1 MGMPWKESSVMS
13 ERIKMILED
22 VDGLRGSKADLA
34 RRYGVSRKTLHK
46 WLQRFK
52 EGSWDGLKDLSRA
65 PHSHP
70 NAIEPQ
76 IVATILEFKRRYPFW
91 GAPKLRQ
98 KLFDRYGEDTP
109 AESTISTVLKRQGLT
124 RPLEHSRRATPST
137 QPLSHAVNP
146 NDLWTVDFKGDFALG
161 DGTRCVPLTIC
172 DACSRYFLEIKGY
185 PRLAKGHQVQ
195 QAFIPIFR
203 EHGLPQAIRN
213 DNGAPFASHGLGG
226 LTQLSVWWVRLGIRL
241 ERIEPAHPEQNGRH
255 ERAHRTLKEQT
266 ASPSAQNLAAQQ
278 EAFVHFAR
286 EFNWE
291 RPHEAL
297 GQKTPASIYQPSPR
311 PYLERLP
318 EPREYPSDWLRRRV
332 SPCGRTKWNGV
343 LVPVTLALRGEDIGF
358 QPVGDGLWAV
368 YFEHLHLGIFDER
381 KKRIKPVS
389 RLHDRGPLVEDYA
402 I

>member
-1 MGMPWKESSVMS
+1 MS

-22 VDGLRGSKADLA
+22 VEGVRGSKADLA
-34 RRYGVSRKTLHK
+34 RRYGISRKTLHK
-46 WLQRFK
+46 WVQRYK
-52 EGSWDGLKDLSRA
+52 EGSWEGLKDLSRA

-70 NAIEPQ
+70 NAIVPE
-76 IVATILEFKRRYPFW
+76 IVATIVELKRRYPFW
-91 GAPKLRQ
+91 GAPKLRN
-98 KLFDRYGEDTP
+98 KLFDRYGEETP
-109 AESTISTVLKRQGLT
+109 AESTVSAVLKRHGLS
-124 RPLEHSRRATPST
+124 RPLAHSRRATPST
-137 QPLSHAVNP
+137 QPLSHAANP

-185 PRLAKGHQVQ
+185 GRLAKGGQVQ

-226 LTQLSVWWVRLGIRL
+226 LTQLAVWWVRLGIRL
-241 ERIEPAHPEQNGRH
+241 ERIEPGHPEQNGRH

-266 ASPSAQNLAAQQ
+266 ASPAAENLAAQQ
-278 EAFVHFAR
+278 EAFVRFAR

-297 GQKTPASIYQPSPR
+297 GQKTPASLYQPSPR
-311 PYLERLP
+311 PYPERLP

-343 LVPVTLALRGEDIGF
+343 LLPVTLALRGEDIGF

-381 KKRIKPVS
+381 KNRIKPVK

>member
-1 MGMPWKESSVMS
+1 MS
-13 ERIKMILED
+13 ERIKMIMEE
-22 VDGLRGSKADLA
+22 VEGVRGSKADLA

-46 WLQRFK
+46 WLQRYK
-52 EGSWDGLKDLSRA
+52 EGSWDGLKNLSRA
-65 PHSHP
+65 PHTHP
-70 NAIEPQ
+70 NALLPEV
-76 IVATILEFKRRYPFW
+76 VARILELKRRYPFW
-91 GAPKLRQ
+91 GAPKLR
-98 KLFDRYGEDTP
+98 KNLLDRYGEETP
-109 AESTISTVLKRQGLT
+109 AESTISALLKRHGLS
-124 RPLEHSRRATPST
+124 RPLEHSRRGTPST
-137 QPLSHAVNP
+137 QPLSHAANP

-161 DGTRCVPLTIC
+161 DGTRCLPLTVC

-185 PRLAKGHQVQ
+185 GRLPKGHQVQ

-203 EHGLPQAIRN
+203 EHGLPQAIRS

-226 LTQLSVWWVRLGIRL
+226 LTQLSVWWVRQGIRL
-241 ERIEPAHPEQNGRH
+241 ERIEPGHPEQNGRH

-266 ASPSAQNLAAQQ
+266 TSPSAENLPSQQ
-278 EAFVHFAR
+278 EVFVRFAR

-291 RPHEAL
+291 RPHEGL
-297 GQKTPASIYQPSPR
+297 NQKTPASIYHPSPR
-311 PYLERLP
+311 PYPERLP
-318 EPREYPSDWLRRRV
+318 EGREYPSDWLRRRV

-381 KKRIKPVS
+381 KNRIKPVT
-389 RLHDRGPLVEDYA
+389 RLHDRGPMVEDYA

>member
-1 MGMPWKESSVMS
+1 MPWKESSVMS

-34 RRYGVSRKTLHK
+34 RRYGVSRKTVHK
-46 WLQRFK
+46 WLQRFQQ
-52 EGSWDGLKDLSRA
+52 GSWDGLKDRSRA
-65 PHSHP
+65 PHFHP
-70 NAIEPQ
+70 NALRPEV
-76 IVATILEFKRRYPFW
+76 VAWILEVKRQHPFW

-98 KLFDRYGEDTP
+98 KLLDRYGEETP
-109 AESTISTVLKRQGLT
+109 AESTVTAVLKRHGLSH
-124 RPLEHSRRATPST
+124 PLERRRRATPST
-137 QPLSHAVNP
+137 QPLGHAEHP
-146 NDLWTVDFKGDFALG
+146 NDVWTVDFKGDFALG
-161 DGTRCVPLTIC
+161 DGTRCVPLTVC

-185 PRLAKGHQVQ
+185 GRAANSEQVQ

-203 EHGLPQAIRN
+203 QHGLPQAIRN

-226 LTQLSVWWVRLGIRL
+226 LTRLSVWWVRLGIRL

-266 ASPSAQNLAAQQ
+266 ASPSAENLAAQQ
-278 EAFVHFAR
+278 EAFARFAR

-297 GQKTPASIYQPSPR
+297 GQKTPASIYQASARSYP
-311 PYLERLP
+311 ERLP
-318 EPREYPSDWLRRRV
+318 APREYPSDWLPRRV
-332 SPCGRTKWNGV
+332 SPCGRTKWNG
-343 LVPVTLALRGEDIGF
+343 LLIPVTLALRGQDIAF

-368 YFEHLHLGIFDER
+368 YFEHLRLGTFDER
-381 KKRIKPVS
+381 KNRIQPAT
-389 RLHDRGPLVEDYA
+389 RLHDRGRIVEDYA